1 MAEAARIHPLEHHA
15 FAASGISLLPAP
27 SAERVSLRA
36 RPDAVIPLS
45 QALGLDLPVT
55 PRASASSNGLAALW
69 LGPDEWLLIAKDG
82 TGLAARL
89 TGIEGGLYSAVDVSH
104 RNTAIIV
111 EGPKAAN
118 VINSGCP
125 QDLWLA
131 AFPVGACAR
140 TLLAKS
146 EVILYRQGANKFR
159 VECWRS
165 FSNYV
170 WLYLVDAAK
179 SA

>member
-1 MAEAARIHPLEHHA
+1 MADSARIHPLENHA

-27 SAERVSLRA
+27 FAERVSLRA
-36 RPDAVIPLS
+36 RPDAVGPLGR
-45 QALGLDLPVT
+45 ALGLELPVT
-55 PRASASSNGLAALW
+55 PRASSSSNGLAALW

-89 TGIEGGLYSAVDVSH
+89 SDVEGLYSAVDVSH
-104 RNTAIIV
+104 RNTAVIV
-111 EGPKAAN
+111 EGAKAAN

-125 QDLWLA
+125 QDLSLA

-170 WLYLVDAAK
+170 WHYLVDAAK
-179 SA
+179 TA